1 MGKKTTLP
9 KDAPIGTIVTRKI
22 TVKGNK
28 RKLTWE
34 RTRARGKNK
43 NLSWKLISNKDA

>member
-1 MGKKTTLP
+1 MGKKTSLP
-9 KDAPIGTIVTRKI
+9 EDAKVGTIATRTI
-22 TVKGNK
+22 TIKGNK

-34 RTRARGKNK
+34 RVRAHGKNK